1 MMHVKWIVLDLMLAA
16 TLGTVALHAQEP
28 PPKEAF
34 KVVHLVTLTPEQEAT
49 LAAALADVNTAIV
62 QAAHSEIRYRLYK
75 VTGKQAGNYSYMW
88 ESSWPSGAVY
98 DEVHKSPAFQ
108 AATKKHPVIEELMK
122 NEVYNRYVEVRTGK
136 P

>member
-34 KVVHLVTLTPEQEAT
+34 KAVHLVTLTPAQEAT
-49 LAAALADVNTAIV
+49 LLAALADMNTVIA
-62 QAAHSEIRYRLYK
+62 QAGHPEIRYRLYK
-75 VTGKQAGNYSYMW
+75 VTGKQVGNHNYMW

-98 DEVHKSPAFQ
+98 DELHKSPAFQ
-108 AATKKHPVIEELMK
+108 AATKKHPEIEELMK
-122 NEVYNRYVEVRTGK
+122 NEVYNRYVEVTTAKR
-136 P
+136 

>member
-1 MMHVKWIVLDLMLAA
+1 MMHPKWIVLDLVLAA

-34 KVVHLVTLTPEQEAT
+34 KAVHLVTVTPAQEAT
-49 LAAALADVNTAIV
+49 LLAALADMNTVIA
-62 QAAHSEIRYRLYK
+62 QAGHPEIRYRLYK
-75 VTGKQAGNYSYMW
+75 VTGKQVGNYSYMW

-98 DEVHKSPAFQ
+98 DEVHKTPAYQ
-108 AATKKHPVIEELMK
+108 AATEKHPEMNELMK
-122 NEVYNRYVEVRTGK
+122 NEVYNRYVEVTTAK